1 MSTSRRL
8 ARWMASFLA
17 VFLLS
22 GVVAPPGRAQASS
35 DRVIEGVAIDQDE
48 AALPGVSVSITPGC
62 TCDQCDD
69 PETCKCCPNEGV
81 QRVVTTDAEGRFR
94 VKDLPPGEYEV
105 TASLEGFATVSS
117 QADLSTQQV
126 ATVRIVFQ
134 TGTETGIE

>member
-1 MSTSRRL
+1 MSSSQRL
-8 ARWMASFLA
+8 FRWMALSLA

-22 GVVAPPGRAQASS
+22 GVVAAPGWAQASS
-35 DRVIEGVAIDQDE
+35 NRVIEGVAVDQDD
-48 AALPGVSVSITPGC
+48 AALPGVSVSIAPGC

-81 QRVVTTDAEGRFR
+81 SRTVTTDAEGRFR
-94 VKDLPPGEYEV
+94 IPGLPPGEYGV
-105 TASLEGFATVSS
+105 TASLEGFGTVTS

-134 TGTETGIE
+134 TGIE

>member
-1 MSTSRRL
+1 MSSSQRL
-8 ARWMASFLA
+8 FRWMASSLA
-17 VFLLS
+17 VFVLS
-22 GVVAPPGRAQASS
+22 GVVCPPGWVQASS
-35 DRVIEGVAIDQDE
+35 DRVIEGVAVDQDD
-48 AALPGVSVSITPGC
+48 AALPGVSVSISPGC

-81 QRVVTTDAEGRFR
+81 ARTVTTDARGRFR
-94 VKDLPPGEYEV
+94 IPGLPPGEYEV

-134 TGTETGIE
+134 TGIE